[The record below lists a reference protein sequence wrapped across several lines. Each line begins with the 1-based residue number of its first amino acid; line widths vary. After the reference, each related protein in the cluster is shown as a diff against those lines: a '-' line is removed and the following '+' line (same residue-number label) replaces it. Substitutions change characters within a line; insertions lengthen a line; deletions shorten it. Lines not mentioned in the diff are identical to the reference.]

1 MSSINM
7 YIYRFIS
14 IFKLS
19 LDATN
24 ITNWSCEISLKDAS
38 HGKQYSN
45 RRKMSKS

>member
-7 YIYRFIS
+7 YMYRFIS
-14 IFKLS
+14 IFKY
-19 LDATN
+19 DATN

>member
-7 YIYRFIS
+7 YMYRLIS
-14 IFKLS
+14 IF
-19 LDATN
+19 DATN

-38 HGKQYSN
+38 YGKQYSN